1 MIFYKVDLLTLH
13 IKSNNFSEMIKLNR
27 IKEVLVE
34 QKRTGKWLSENL
46 GKDMATVSRW
56 CNNRTQ
62 PSIETLAQIA
72 QLLDANIQDLLVKSK

>member
-1 MIFYKVDLLTLH
+1 M
-13 IKSNNFSEMIKLNR
+13 SNKFSKMTKLNR
-27 IKEVLVE
+27 IKEVLIE
-34 QKRTGKWLSENL
+34 QKRTGKWLAESL

-72 QLLDANIQDLLVKSK
+72 SLLDVDTRELINKTK

>member
-1 MIFYKVDLLTLH
+1 MT
-13 IKSNNFSEMIKLNR
+13 KLNR

-34 QKRTGKWLSENL
+34 QKRTGKWLAENL

-72 QLLDANIQDLLVKSK
+72 QLFDVNMQDLLVKRK

>member
-1 MIFYKVDLLTLH
+1 MH
-13 IKSNNFSEMIKLNR
+13 IRSNKFIEMTKLNR

-34 QKRTGKWLSENL
+34 QKRTGKWLAENL

-72 QLLDANIQDLLVKSK
+72 QLFDVNMQDLLVKRK

>member
-1 MIFYKVDLLTLH
+1 MQ
-13 IKSNNFSEMIKLNR
+13 IKSNNFTKMTKLNR

-34 QKRTGKWLSENL
+34 QKRTGKWLAENL
-46 GKDMATVSRW
+46 GKNMATVSSW

-72 QLLDANIQDLLVKSK
+72 SLLDIDARELINKTK

>member
-56 CNNRTQ
+56 CNNHQQ
-62 PSIETLAQIA
+62 PSIDVFERIA
-72 QLLDANIQDLLVKSK
+72 ELLDVDRRELFNKSK

>member
-1 MIFYKVDLLTLH
+1 M
-13 IKSNNFSEMIKLNR
+13 SNNFREMTKLNR

-34 QKRTGKWLSENL
+34 QKRTGKWLAGSL

-62 PSIETLAQIA
+62 PSIETLNQIA
-72 QLLDANIQDLLVKSK
+72 ILLNVDRRELLNASR

>member
-1 MIFYKVDLLTLH
+1 M
-13 IKSNNFSEMIKLNR
+13 SNKFSEMTKLNR

-34 QKRTGKWLSENL
+34 QKRTGKWLAESL

-72 QLLDANIQDLLVKSK
+72 TLLDVDARELINKTK